1 MKKGRSIIVIV
12 LAVLIILGGL
22 LLAVAGVGS
31 GWVFA
36 VVGVLLIVWQKLL
49 DKKAKKEAAEAA
61 EREAYRQKLKSVEMM
76 LPVVG
81 VKYENDDGT
90 DRQHIL
96 KSFCDEDGSG
106 IVNVTLEQ
114 YDYEG
119 APAIHVTTVDGCVGN
134 IKATDVEKVLPLLGG
149 KWMTAPQIYITS
161 VEDTYQADLFL
172 YPSDE

>member
-1 MKKGRSIIVIV
+1 MKKAKSVIIIV
-12 LAVLIILGGL
+12 LAVLIMLAGL

-31 GWVFA
+31 GWIFA

-49 DKKAKKEAAEAA
+49 DKKAKKEAEEAA
-61 EREAYRQKLKSVEMM
+61 EREAFRQKLKSVEMI

-96 KSFCDEDGSG
+96 RSFCDEDGSG

-114 YDYEG
+114 YEYEG
-119 APAIHVTTVDGCVGN
+119 APAIHVTTVDGCVGTVR
-134 IKATDVEKVLPLLGG
+134 ATDVEKVLPLLGG
-149 KWMTAPQIYITS
+149 KWLQVPQIYITD
-161 VEDTYQADLFL
+161 EGGIYQADLFL
-172 YPSDE
+172 YPSNE